1 MLTQEAVEEA
11 PVAVEEVQAPLAV
24 EAPEEEE
31 AQEAPEE
38 EEEEE
43 EEEPSKAEPDCAEV
57 ALNAMMPPPLDSR
70 PSRPRSR
77 SGGFACI
84 GDACSIM

>member
-31 AQEAPEE
+31 EQEAPEE
-38 EEEEE
+38 EEEVK
-43 EEEPSKAEPDCAEV
+43 PSKAEPDCAEV

-70 PSRPRSR
+70 PSRTRSR